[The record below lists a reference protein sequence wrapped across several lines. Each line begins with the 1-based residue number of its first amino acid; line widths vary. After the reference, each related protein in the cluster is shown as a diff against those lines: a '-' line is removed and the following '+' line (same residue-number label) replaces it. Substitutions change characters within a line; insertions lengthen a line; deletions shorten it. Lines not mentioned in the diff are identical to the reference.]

1 MEKREKLEEIY
12 IKTIDISP
20 HSQVIIKLINL
31 LKNEHTSIEE
41 IEEYLAKDKGL
52 TAKFLRIANSP
63 YYGMSRKIKT
73 VKDALF
79 LIGLESAK
87 SLIFATSVIYLY
99 KNFGEFEK
107 RLWEHSLGVGLFSS
121 LLATALGHISPELF
135 LASGILHD
143 IGKIFLYNANSE
155 IYQNIHEYILK
166 SERETIDIENEKI
179 GVNHAE
185 MGAFVA
191 EKWNY
196 PEEIKKVIEY
206 HHTFPFP
213 HRKERIYAEICN
225 TIRISDQICLD
236 LGLGFKRE
244 IPPKIDY
251 GDLKIDENLL
261 KNLSKIF
268 IHQFNHEKKFLL
280 NLS

>member
-1 MEKREKLEEIY
+1 MEKRDKLEEIY

-20 HSQVIIKLINL
+20 NSQLIIKLINL
-31 LKNEHTSIEE
+31 LRNEYTSIEE

-73 VKDALF
+73 VKDALL

-121 LLATALGHISPELF
+121 LLSTALGHISPDLF
-135 LASGILHD
+135 LAAGILHD
-143 IGKIFLYNANSE
+143 IGKIFLYNANSNY
-155 IYQNIHEYILK
+155 YQNIHENILK

-196 PEEIKKVIEY
+196 PDEIKKVIKY
-206 HHTFPFP
+206 HHNFPYP
-213 HRKERIYAEICN
+213 YVKERIYSEIC
-225 TIRISDQICLD
+225 TIIRISDQTCLD
-236 LGLGFKRE
+236 LGLGFKKE
-244 IPPKIDY
+244 IPPRIDY
-251 GDLKIDENLL
+251 GDLKIDANLV
-261 KNLSKIF
+261 KNLRKIF
-268 IHQFNHEKKFLL
+268 IHQFSHQKKFLL
-280 NLS
+280 DLS